1 MLMSQI
7 TAGTCTDL
15 LHQRQTK
22 APDTV
27 PDMAPENHLGE
38 MPDQD
43 RELENLPQAR
53 ENSGGLE
60 AERNLENR
68 VGKEGHVHL
77 RTRPTDH
84 PLDRHHEATLPLN
97 DPADPVLPREQRTAI
112 LHADFSSQEIV
123 QMINA
128 PLCMLAVEA
137 EVDHL
142 LAARRRPPPSRK
154 EVGRVRAPRDQHH
167 HQTYVIYM
175 QEGCVLMVI
184 DASSNM
190 SPLRYR
196 QLSLLSPRLKPKGL
210 LPLCV

>member
-27 PDMAPENHLGE
+27 PDMDPENHLGE

-43 RELENLPQAR
+43 QELENLPQAR

-60 AERNLENR
+60 AERNLENQ

-77 RTRPTDH
+77 RTHPTDH
-84 PLDRHHEATLPLN
+84 HLDRHHEATRPLN

-112 LHADFSSQEIV
+112 LHADFS
-123 QMINA
+123 
-128 PLCMLAVEA
+128 
-137 EVDHL
+137 
-142 LAARRRPPPSRK
+142 
-154 EVGRVRAPRDQHH
+154 
-167 HQTYVIYM
+167 
-175 QEGCVLMVI
+175 
-184 DASSNM
+184 
-190 SPLRYR
+190 
-196 QLSLLSPRLKPKGL
+196 
-210 LPLCV
+210 